1 MLGRIQL
8 VSKVYRRKQA
18 YQFILDKIKKLEA
31 KASYNTDKP
40 DEGSNIIPLAEL
52 NKLKEGI
59 ADPSAELVTILKK
72 LLRPVASEVE
82 IEDNLLIPFQP
93 ETLSTK

>member
-1 MLGRIQL
+1 MLGRIKL
-8 VSKVYRRKQA
+8 VSRIERRKQA

-31 KASYNTDKP
+31 EFCYKTDKP
-40 DEGSNIIPLAEL
+40 DEGNNIIPLAEL

-59 ADPSAELVTILKK
+59 ADPSMELVTILKK

-93 ETLSTK
+93 KTLSPR